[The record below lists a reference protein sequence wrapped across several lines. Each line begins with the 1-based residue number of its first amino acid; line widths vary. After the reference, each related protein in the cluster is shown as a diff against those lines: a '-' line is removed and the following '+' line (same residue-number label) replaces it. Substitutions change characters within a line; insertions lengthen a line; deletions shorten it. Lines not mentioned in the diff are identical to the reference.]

1 MNVSADARNRALRT
15 FVQGLAVDV
24 LVALALVVTTV
35 FSSAQGWDDI
45 EWSIVGF
52 LVAKTV
58 AVTAASYV
66 MRLFLDGSGVPTP
79 EPYVGEHR
87 A

>member
-35 FSSAQGWDDI
+35 LGSAQGWEDLGCA
-45 EWSIVGF
+45 SVGF

-66 MRLFLDGSGVPTP
+66 RRRFRDGSGVPTP
-79 EPYVGEHR
+79 GPYVGEHR